1 MMIHDDLDSNNYHD
15 YVPEH
20 NHELL
25 QGISIINP
33 IVALNEAS

>member
-1 MMIHDDLDSNNYHD
+1 MIYDDLDSNYND

-20 NHELL
+20 NHKLL